1 MSGAGKWIKKHP
13 LQAAGLIAG
22 AAVGGPWLAGLLSPA
37 AAAAAAP
44 AVVGGAEGALGAAEM
59 AMLGESAA
67 GPLGANGLMPGLAP
81 MATIENAAPQYAAL
95 DAGAFTPTRTSSSP
109 FAFMDK
115 MGKGDMF
122 AMQQGLG
129 LLSPDQQQMP
139 PPMAPR
145 PQMMAQ
151 GGMDGYLPYGDQGE
165 EERRRR
171 MASSGRFYG

>member
-1 MSGAGKWIKKHP
+1 MSGAGKWIKKNP
-13 LQAAGLIAG
+13 LQAAGLLMG
-22 AAVGGPWLAGLLSPA
+22 AAVGGPALMGLLSPA
-37 AAAAAAP
+37 AAAAPVAAGEL
-44 AVVGGAEGALGAAEM
+44 AGGLGAGAADEM
-59 AMLGESAA
+59 LSAVPATLGDKFATFA
-67 GPLGANGLMPGLAP
+67 GNATMGL
-81 MATIENAAPQYAAL
+81 
-95 DAGAFTPTRTSSSP
+95 
-109 FAFMDK
+109 DK
-115 MGKGDMF
+115 MGPYAKLAGQ
-122 AMQQGLG
+122 AQG